1 MELDADV
8 LLTGKDY
15 ENFRTIFEGFTSHQ
29 QRLMVKTYE
38 HYDPDKEKEQ
48 EQENQTT

>member
-1 MELDADV
+1 MRYCYLLFDSKGLMELDADV

-29 QRLMVKTYE
+29 
-38 HYDPDKEKEQ
+38 
-48 EQENQTT
+48 